1 MDDKRWD
8 KIATEYF
15 DIVSSPF
22 DERVDNPLFD
32 HLKKIRGKKKMRII
46 DLGCGIGNL
55 TPFLAKQFGHVTAI
69 DFSEKMV
76 EATGEKCKAMENV
89 VVLKQDIRNMELFY
103 GQFNVAVAVNSFVLP
118 SIVDIKKMF
127 KETMKILKP
136 GGRFFGI
143 FPSTN
148 SDLYRAMLTFDMQY
162 EETKQ
167 EDKAMEF
174 TRQIMGDEDF
184 DFMFSLYNC
193 EGSQKHFY
201 QFELEYRLKQVG
213 FINIVIGKVSYP
225 WEMCEDD
232 ELWNLKDPPL
242 FDWFVTADKPA

>member
-8 KIATEYF
+8 KIATQYF

-32 HLKKIRGKKKMRII
+32 QLKKIRRRKQMRII

-55 TPFLAKQFGHVTAI
+55 TPFLSKHFGHVTAI

-76 EATGEKCKAMENV
+76 EVTGEKCKAMENV
-89 VVLKQDIRNMELFY
+89 VVLKQDMRDLQIFY
-103 GQFNVAVAVNSFVLP
+103 NQFDVAVAVNSFVLP
-118 SIVDIKKMF
+118 SIIDIRKMF
-127 KETMKILKP
+127 LETFKILKP
-136 GGRFFGI
+136 GGKLIGI
-143 FPSTN
+143 FPSIN

-162 EETKQ
+162 EETKK
-167 EDKAMEF
+167 EDEAMKN
-174 TRQIMGDEDF
+174 TRYIMGEEDF
-184 DFMFSLYNC
+184 DFMFGLYHYD
-193 EGSQKHFY
+193 GSQKHFY
-201 QFELEYRLKQVG
+201 QFELEYRLKQAG
-213 FINIVIGKVSYP
+213 FTNIVIDKVLYP

-232 ELWNLKDPPL
+232 DLCNLEAPPL